1 MLRCNKSKCN
11 KTRINALIKVGAFHN
26 FGEGN
31 ISNMENEMLM
41 LGTPDRGVAIRYNKI
56 EYLRKAIKM
65 VKLDETYGYTYVKDF
80 NNVPSESDHVC
91 TVVGCITDFKER
103 SWNTKRGG
111 FLKGFIGEITDETG
125 SCRFIRW
132 QRDLSNDNIRL
143 GSIVLLIGR
152 LKKWSGRL
160 QFNIP
165 STREFRSS
173 YKHLNTTHAVN
184 KLDMYLN

>member
-1 MLRCNKSKCN
+1 M
-11 KTRINALIKVGAFHN
+11 
-26 FGEGN
+26 
-31 ISNMENEMLM
+31 
-41 LGTPDRGVAIRYNKI
+41 
-56 EYLRKAIKM
+56 EYLNKAIKM
-65 VKLDETYGYTYVKDF
+65 VRLDETYGFTYVKDL
-80 NNVPSESDHVC
+80 NNVPLESDHIC
-91 TVVGCITDFKER
+91 TVVGYIIDFKER
-103 SWNTKRGG
+103 TWNTKRGG
-111 FLKGFIGEITDETG
+111 FLRGFTGEIMDETG

-173 YKHLNTTHAVN
+173 YKHLNTIHAVN